1 VVEVLTAA
9 GLYSLSMIIMPEVTP
24 DRAKKHIAAIVGFVL
39 TVAGIGGPVLGGILT
54 QYTSW
59 RWVFWIK
66 FVPPV

>member
-1 VVEVLTAA
+1 
-9 GLYSLSMIIMPEVTP
+9 MIIMPEVTP